1 MLKILSTSDPL
12 AVDQLVV
19 AIYGQ
24 PGIGKT
30 TLAFT
35 AEKPLLLDFDR
46 GAYRAYGRKDTVQI
60 GAWPDVTDIS
70 KDDLAPYQ
78 TVIVDTAGRALD
90 MLTADIIKRDA
101 KMGKG
106 GALTLQGYGRL
117 KAEFSAWLKSLR
129 TFGKDIVLI
138 AHAAEQK
145 NGDDTVMRLD
155 VQGGSKDE
163 IYKSADVMG
172 WLNIYNSQRNL
183 NFNPADAAYGKNPGN
198 LPVFTVQHGD
208 GDLMARII
216 RDTKQAINTKSE
228 AVQAEYE
235 RLEAFMAELAALDGP
250 DAIQR
255 MVDAMR
261 ENKSPDKYKK
271 LLVEEAKKQGFGIS
285 KAGKVFALSEAA
297 AA

>member
-1 MLKILSTSDPL
+1 MLKILSASDPL
-12 AVDQLVV
+12 TIERLTV

-35 AEKPLLLDFDR
+35 AESPLLLDFDH
-46 GAYRAYGRKDTVQI
+46 GAYRATGRKDTVQVS
-60 GAWPDVTDIS
+60 AWADVTDITEA
-70 KDDLAPYQ
+70 DLQPYK

-90 MLTADIIKRDA
+90 VLGTDIIKRDA
-101 KMGKG
+101 KMGRA

-129 TFGKDIVLI
+129 NFGKDVVLI
-138 AHAAEQK
+138 AHGTEQK

-172 WLNIYNSQRNL
+172 WLYVYAQKRTL

-198 LPVFTVQHGD
+198 LPVFNVDPSDTT
-208 GDLMARII
+208 LLARII
-216 RDTKQAINTKSE
+216 ADTKQAINAKSVASQSE
-228 AVQAEYE
+228 FE
-235 RLEAFMAELAALDGP
+235 RVESLKAELAALDGP
-250 DAIQR
+250 EQIQ
-255 MVDAMR
+255 AKLNTMR
-261 ENKSPDKYKK
+261 DNNASPKDKA
-271 LLVEEAKKQGFGIS
+271 LLVATAKAQGFGIN
-285 KAGKVFALSEAA
+285 KTGQLYLLSEAA
-297 AA
+297 A